1 MTDEI
6 KKRIEQV
13 KNGKVPEG
21 YKREKGKIIPATWSG
36 KKLGDV
42 LQKVGKRVSVEK
54 DVYYTQIGIRS
65 HGKGLFYKK
74 PVSGT
79 ELGNKTVFW
88 IEKDCFVVN
97 IVFAWEQAIGKTTDN
112 EVGMIGSHRF
122 PMYRAIPNVA
132 SIDYLLWFFN
142 TKRGND
148 VLAAAS
154 PGGAGRNKTLGQK
167 DFANSKVYLPPFF
180 EQAKIAEI
188 LTYCDKVIKLKRQLI
203 TEECNQKKWLMQN
216 LLNPDSG
223 VRLDG
228 FDGKWKKFK
237 LSKIG
242 STYGGLMGKSAE
254 DFGEGKPYIPYLN
267 IFANHIIKDDGY
279 DHVAIYGGDKQ
290 NKVNYGDVFFTTS
303 SETSEEVGMSAVYL
317 GNEEELYLNS
327 FSFGY
332 RLTNFNDLLP
342 KFAAYFFNCQHIKKL
357 MYKLAQGA
365 TRYNLSKTEL
375 MKQSVLIP
383 PTIDE
388 QRAVANILSTVDRKI
403 ELLEQ
408 ELGQWQ
414 QQKKILMQLL
424 LTGIVRVNV

>member
-13 KNGKVPEG
+13 QKGEVPEG

-36 KKLGDV
+36 KKLGDI
-42 LQKVGKRVSVEK
+42 LQKVGKRVAVEN

-79 ELGNKTVFW
+79 ELGNKNVFW
-88 IEKDCFVVN
+88 IEKDCFIVN
-97 IVFAWEQAIGKTTDN
+97 IVFAWEQAIGKTTEK

-122 PMYRAIPNVA
+122 PMYRAIPHEV
-132 SIDYLLWFFN
+132 SLDYLLCFFN
-142 TKRGND
+142 TKRGKD

-167 DFANSKVYLPPFF
+167 EFANSKIYLPSFY
-180 EQAKIAEI
+180 EQEKIADI
-188 LTYCDKVIKLKRQLI
+188 LTCCDKVIELKKQLI
-203 TEECNQKKWLMQN
+203 AEVRKQKMWLLQN

-223 VRLDG
+223 VRLGG
-228 FDGKWKKFK
+228 FNGEWKNFK
-237 LSKIG
+237 LSKNG
-242 STYGGLMGKSAE
+242 STYGGLTGKSAE

-267 IFANHIIKDDGY
+267 IFSNYIIKDDGY
-279 DHVAIYGGDKQ
+279 DYVAVYEGDKQ

-303 SETSEEVGMSAVYL
+303 SETPEEVGMSAVYL

-332 RLTNFNDLLP
+332 RLINFNELLP
-342 KFAAYFFNCQHIKKL
+342 EFAAYFFNSQYVKKL

-383 PTIDE
+383 KTIDE
-388 QRAVANILSTVDRKI
+388 QIAIANILSTADRKI

-408 ELGQWQ
+408 ELEQWQ
-414 QQKKILMQLL
+414 LKKKSLMQFL
-424 LTGIVRVNV
+424 LTGIVRV